1 MAETRLRDV
10 LRGWWSRSNPV
21 LIILT
26 FPEVIT
32 VSAIADSDG
41 LSQAKGT
48 ATEYGADD
56 TFATFSNFGS
66 VVDIA
71 APGVD
76 ILSTWIGGQYNTIS
90 GTSMATPH
98 VTGVVAL
105 RIAAGGRAKSAAE
118 VEAIK
123 NDLISGGYAQ
133 SSQNGFSDDP
143 DSSKEPLANASKW

>member
-1 MAETRLRDV
+1 M
-10 LRGWWSRSNPV
+10 
-21 LIILT
+21 
-26 FPEVIT
+26 
-32 VSAIADSDG
+32 
-41 LSQAKGT
+41 
-48 ATEYGADD
+48 
-56 TFATFSNFGS
+56 
-66 VVDIA
+66 VDIA